1 MLTIWMMCMYDVC
14 VNTTP
19 QALPSYTQ
27 WWPGCSDPAAATL
40 SENEGQR
47 CTAPRL
53 LCCAATICTLHS
65 RRWVRTYSVYMYM
78 LYVHNYPAHLC
89 TRVMWCVCAQA
100 MNFCSRSSSLLQKH
114 LYSLFLV
121 CPSLEDE
128 TCNTSVHFTSSLYT
142 PLQLWLSLLPS
153 TSLLP
158 SLLINLTFLYSS
170 FKCVCEL
177 VCQYYYTWC

>member
-1 MLTIWMMCMYDVC
+1 MCVLTPPPRLYPATHSGDLAAQILQLLPSQRMKASDALHHGYFAVLPPSVHSIADGESELTIM
-14 VNTTP
+14 
-19 QALPSYTQ
+19 
-27 WWPGCSDPAAATL
+27 
-40 SENEGQR
+40 
-47 CTAPRL
+47 
-53 LCCAATICTLHS
+53 
-65 RRWVRTYSVYMYM
+65 YSVYMYM